1 VKTATSEGGQVNRLK
16 ALWRDGHA
24 ALGAVATIPSVQT
37 VQIMAR
43 AGLDWI
49 LIDMEHGAIDANMA
63 HSMIAATSGTP
74 MVPLVRVA
82 DATSWQAKLPLD
94 LGALGICF
102 PMTTTRAAA
111 EVAVRAVRYPPLGE
125 RFWGP
130 FYAPP
135 RWGLSMREY
144 LDRADAE
151 VLAIGTIEHI
161 DALKSI
167 SEIVSTPGLD
177 LAFIGPGDLATSMG
191 LRGEVDHPEVV
202 AAITTLEESI
212 RNSPVILG
220 GVATTPDRAN
230 EMIARGYKALVI
242 GFDWSLLQ
250 RGIMS
255 VVQGVKRVKS

>member
-1 VKTATSEGGQVNRLK
+1 
-16 ALWRDGHA
+16 
-24 ALGAVATIPSVQT
+24 
-37 VQIMAR
+37 MAR

-49 LIDMEHGAIDANMA
+49 LIDVEHGTIDAKTA
-63 HSMIAATSGTP
+63 HAMIAATSGTP

-82 DATSWQAKLPLD
+82 DARSWQAKLPLD

-111 EVAVRAVRYPPLGE
+111 EVAVRAVRYPPLGK

-130 FYAPP
+130 FYAPS

-144 LDRADAE
+144 LDRADGE

-161 DALKSI
+161 DAMKSI

-202 AAITTLEESI
+202 AAITTLEDSI

-230 EMIARGYKALVI
+230 EM
-242 GFDWSLLQ
+242 
-250 RGIMS
+250 
-255 VVQGVKRVKS
+255 